1 MKPRTEMSRKLYHI
15 MLERGYPEAFCDQ
28 ITKHLNTDFTARR
41 MLGYLSHY
49 KKPSLEEIADEMLA
63 IISDRNQIM
72 KKKELENINAS

>member
-15 MLERGYPEAFCDQ
+15 MLEQGYPEAFCDQ

-49 KKPSLEEIADEMLA
+49 KTLFSEKRSQYIKLNG
-63 IISDRNQIM
+63 S
-72 KKKELENINAS
+72 IN